1 MLKRSWHSKRR
12 ATLSKN
18 DPSFSEVLHS
28 KQLTFLIG
36 PEETPVV
43 LDAGAIARLSKP
55 LNCLVNGRRLP
66 AHLRVLLPW
75 DLQNPKPERFS
86 NEEVDT
92 CKDAFRLA
100 DPILTIHKDDVED
113 DIEEP
118 AEPLEPSE
126 PSLDPSV
133 FEYAWSPKHA
143 FWTFNIH
150 SGARFKYPGV
160 SQESKSWREN
170 FAPVLLAYARLYAFA
185 EQYLTLSVYI
195 LFASGLEA
203 IVQLARFAYDSYYIP
218 DREGKT
224 VVPLRQLAVA
234 YVVAQHKYFL
244 DFPAHRKLLEGRNEY
259 ATDFINHITRWAD
272 PDCIYW
278 ASWGV

>member
-18 DPSFSEVLHS
+18 DPSFGEVLHS

-55 LNCLVNGRRLP
+55 LNCLDFQRIFEFSYRGTYT
-66 AHLRVLLPW
+66 
-75 DLQNPKPERFS
+75 NPKPERFS

-185 EQYLTLSVYI
+185 EQYLVPALKEIALSN
-195 LFASGLEA
+195 L
-203 IVQLARFAYDSYYIP
+203 
-218 DREGKT
+218 
-224 VVPLRQLAVA
+224 
-234 YVVAQHKYFL
+234 
-244 DFPAHRKLLEGRNEY
+244 
-259 ATDFINHITRWAD
+259 
-272 PDCIYW
+272 C
-278 ASWGV
+278 